1 MSSIEIECEQK
12 ELAYTNIR
20 QCDGFVLLTTKDD
33 DDYTA
38 CLHHIRSDARL
49 QMASALIR
57 AALLL
62 IPDAKTPDQQAE
74 VLLAILATSTFSDTI
89 RKQSTH

>member
-20 QCDGFVLLTTKDD
+20 QCDQFVLLSTKDD

-38 CLHHIRSDARL
+38 CLHHIKSDARL
-49 QMASALIR
+49 QMASALIKV
-57 AALLL
+57 ALHLT
-62 IPDAKTPDQQAE
+62 PGAKTPEQQAE
-74 VLLAILATSTFSDTI
+74 VLLALLATNTVSDTI